1 LCICKTTQYVTYFLC
16 VKLSKAP
23 IKHEEKYVFH
33 CSNVCVLVSFELPHP
48 NNPKSQNI
56 LVGAALPLPHIN
68 SEYPSPFY
76 LFDLK
81 RIKTISNNDDLRQ

>member
-1 LCICKTTQYVTYFLC
+1 
-16 VKLSKAP
+16 
-23 IKHEEKYVFH
+23 
-33 CSNVCVLVSFELPHP
+33 VSFELPHP

-56 LVGAALPLPHIN
+56 LVGAALPLPPIN